1 MTTPPIV
8 FTAQAKQLNDK
19 FYLTLNEIIKTY
31 PIAQLKPTINSQ
43 YDRSQTN
50 KSLFS
55 SNMNKMLRLQNEYFI
70 FKNTVVSS
78 TEKLEKEINETDKK
92 ITVLENQ
99 NKVLKL
105 QLDNLKTS
113 SHSAEGLFDD
123 AQITRNELLFSNF
136 LLFGVMCGGGFMYY
150 KSIKH

>member
-50 KSLFS
+50 KSVFN

-78 TEKLEKEINETDKK
+78 TENIQKEIAETDKK
-92 ITVLENQ
+92 ITILENQ

>member
-1 MTTPPIV
+1 MSTPPIV

-43 YDRSQTN
+43 YDRSKTN
-50 KSLFS
+50 KSFYDA
-55 SNMNKMLRLQNEYFI
+55 NMNKMLALQNEYFI

-78 TEKLEKEINETDKK
+78 TEKIEKEITETDKK

-105 QLDNLKTS
+105 QLDNLKSS

>member
-1 MTTPPIV
+1 MATPPIV
-8 FTAQAKQLNDK
+8 FTAQTKDLNDK
-19 FYLTLNEIIKTY
+19 FYLILNEILKTY
-31 PIAQLKPTINSQ
+31 PDAQLHPDSNSH
-43 YDRSQTN
+43 YNNSKTN
-50 KSLFS
+50 SSLYNA
-55 SNMNKMLRLQNEYFI
+55 NMNEMLKLQNEYFI
-70 FKNTVVSS
+70 LKNSVLSE
-78 TEKLEKEINETDKK
+78 TEKMEKTIANADQE

-105 QLDNLKTS
+105 ELDNLKTS

-136 LLFGVMCGGGFMYY
+136 LLFAVICGGGFMYY

>member
-1 MTTPPIV
+1 MSTPPIV

-43 YDRSQTN
+43 YDRSKTN
-50 KSLFS
+50 KSFYDA
-55 SNMNKMLRLQNEYFI
+55 NMNKMLALQNEYFI

-78 TEKLEKEINETDKK
+78 TEKIEKEITETDKK

-99 NKVLKL
+99 NKVLKI
-105 QLDNLKTS
+105 QLDNLKSS